1 MVTDSLQNLEQYR
14 GLHKNMDPVIDFLKK
29 CDLTALPDGKTVID
43 GERVFVNVM
52 EADLREA
59 EGAEYEYHKRYA
71 DLQIDISGSE
81 YWEWTDK
88 AEFTDTFQEASD
100 CGLAAGRS
108 RCGGTL
114 GDGSFAL
121 FLPEE
126 FHKPSCKNG
135 SHTHVRKAV
144 VKIEM

>member
-14 GLHKNMDPVIDFLKK
+14 GLHKNMDTVIDFLKK

-43 GERVFVNVM
+43 GEQVFVNVM

-81 YWEWTDK
+81 YWEDRQGRIYRYISGSFGLRT
-88 AEFTDTFQEASD
+88 
-100 CGLAAGRS
+100 CGRQKQMWRNAGGRKLCYIPAGRIS
-108 RCGGTL
+108 QTKLQKRIT
-114 GDGSFAL
+114 
-121 FLPEE
+121 
-126 FHKPSCKNG
+126 
-135 SHTHVRKAV
+135 HTCEKSSY
-144 VKIEM
+144 

>member
-14 GLHKNMDPVIDFLKK
+14 GLHKNMDTVIDFLKK

-88 AEFTDTFQEASD
+88 AEFTDTFQEASA
-100 CGLAAGRS
+100 CSRQKQMWRNAGGRKLCFIPAGRIS
-108 RCGGTL
+108 QTKLQKRITHTCEK
-114 GDGSFAL
+114 S
-121 FLPEE
+121 
-126 FHKPSCKNG
+126 SC
-135 SHTHVRKAV
+135 
-144 VKIEM
+144 

>member
-14 GLHKNMDPVIDFLKK
+14 GLHKNMDTVIDFLKK

-71 DLQIDISGSE
+71 DRFRDYRLDASRLAGYGI
-81 YWEWTDK
+81 
-88 AEFTDTFQEASD
+88 TFGTFKENVDELLSD
-100 CGLAAGRS
+100 
-108 RCGGTL
+108 
-114 GDGSFAL
+114 FNW
-121 FLPEE
+121 
-126 FHKPSCKNG
+126 KND
-135 SHTHVRKAV
+135 
-144 VKIEM
+144 

>member
-14 GLHKNMDPVIDFLKK
+14 GLHKNMDTVIDFLKK

-59 EGAEYEYHKRYA
+59 EG
-71 DLQIDISGSE
+71 
-81 YWEWTDK
+81 
-88 AEFTDTFQEASD
+88 D

>member
-14 GLHKNMDPVIDFLKK
+14 GLHKNMDTVIDFLKK

-100 CGLAAGRS
+100 CGL
-108 RCGGTL
+108 
-114 GDGSFAL
+114 
-121 FLPEE
+121 
-126 FHKPSCKNG
+126 HKPSCKNG
-135 SHTHVRKAV
+135 SHTQVRKAV
-144 VKIEM
+144 IKIEM